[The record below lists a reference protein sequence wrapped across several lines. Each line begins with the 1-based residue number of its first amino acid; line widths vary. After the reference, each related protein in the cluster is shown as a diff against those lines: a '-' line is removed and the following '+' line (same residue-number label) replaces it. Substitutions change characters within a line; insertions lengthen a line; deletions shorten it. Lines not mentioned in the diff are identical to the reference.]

1 MSEELTG
8 KQKAFCQ
15 AYLNNNFNAT
25 KAAIEAGYSK
35 ATAREMGY
43 ENLTKPHLR
52 REIDRLAKEQT
63 ITSDETVKLI
73 SDIAKFDIKD
83 YLITRKVERSDK
95 IKKPLADIIQEK
107 VDQYS
112 FEEEFGR
119 RIEMDKKRKDSHNKL
134 LASISESI
142 IRLQLEL
149 ERNPKAYRI
158 VYGEPKLVDEVELDL
173 VKLKKDKEAG
183 RIKSFKYGKY
193 GVEVELYSAAD
204 MAVNMA
210 RIYGRFKD
218 NLDLNMNGSVSID
231 SWLEDNNT
239 DGDGA

>member
-1 MSEELTG
+1 MSEDLTG

-25 KAAIEAGYSK
+25 KAAIEAGYSRT
-35 ATAREMGY
+35 TAREMGY
-43 ENLTKPHLR
+43 ENLTKPHIR
-52 REIDRLAKEQT
+52 REIDRLAKDQT

-83 YLITRKVERSDK
+83 YLITRKVERSEK
-95 IKKPLADIIQEK
+95 VKKPLTELLQEK
-107 VDQYS
+107 IEEYS
-112 FEEEFGR
+112 FEEEFAR
-119 RIEMDKKRKDSHNKL
+119 RVEMDKKRKESHDKH

-142 IRLQLEL
+142 VRLQLEL

-158 VYGEPKLVDEVELDL
+158 VYGEPKLVDHVELDL
-173 VKLKKDKEAG
+173 VKLKKDKDAG
-183 RIKSFKYGKY
+183 RIKSFKHGKY
-193 GVEVELYSAAD
+193 GVEVEFYSAAD

-231 SWLEDNNT
+231 RWLEDNNA
-239 DGDGA
+239 DDDGA